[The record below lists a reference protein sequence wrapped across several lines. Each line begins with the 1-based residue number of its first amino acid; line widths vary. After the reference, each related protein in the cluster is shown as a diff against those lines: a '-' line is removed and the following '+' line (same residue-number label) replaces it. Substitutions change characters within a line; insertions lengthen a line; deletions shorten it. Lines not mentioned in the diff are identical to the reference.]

1 MGHAV
6 TRNVEGLSSSTAP
19 REQERMPSVAAS
31 QMMSAD
37 AEQAADE
44 WTEVMRAPSVDI
56 LFGSDLT
63 LAP

>member
-1 MGHAV
+1 V

-19 REQERMPSVAAS
+19 REQERVPSVAAS

-44 WTEVMRAPSVDI
+44 RTEAMRTPSVDMV
-56 LFGSDLT
+56 FGSDLT
-63 LAP
+63 LAS